1 MGYRSSIKKQ
11 TVFAVEKISQKGGG
25 RHRVVLEIGVT
36 LTPPLI
42 TLSMYGHDVP
52 LKVSE
57 LTGMTVP
64 LFLIKSAIR
73 LVVAMSWATNF
84 GK

>member
-1 MGYRSSIKKQ
+1 
-11 TVFAVEKISQKGGG
+11 
-25 RHRVVLEIGVT
+25 
-36 LTPPLI
+36 
-42 TLSMYGHDVP
+42 MYGHDVP